1 MVVSMNK
8 QTITLFQVSMILI
21 GSIGII
27 NHVIMIPM
35 LLDTSGRD
43 SWISIILVSILYLL
57 WISIIFIIYKKIKN
71 EHLFLWLKNNFGKFS
86 VYPIIFIVAL
96 YLITIGVVALKET
109 LTFFSFYLPETPH
122 FVLGI
127 LFLLICLYNATKG
140 IQSIALTTGV
150 LLPIVFLL
158 GFFVMFAN
166 VPHKDYSLLQPMM
179 ENGMNPIFRGMV
191 YPAKR
196 ISRINFYSFFTTSY
210 LFKSKIISIDCSRY
224 CYYWYHNRPSYG
236 GYYRIWSF
244 P

>member
-57 WISIIFIIYKKIKN
+57 WISIIFIIYKNIKMN
-71 EHLFLWLKNNFGKFS
+71 ICFVAKNNFGKFS

-109 LTFFSFYLPETPH
+109 LTFF
-122 FVLGI
+122 
-127 LFLLICLYNATKG
+127 LFLFTRNTSLCIRNTFSLICLYNATKG

-158 GFFVMFAN
+158 GF
-166 VPHKDYSLLQPMM
+166 L
-179 ENGMNPIFRGMV
+179 
-191 YPAKR
+191 
-196 ISRINFYSFFTTSY
+196 
-210 LFKSKIISIDCSRY
+210 
-224 CYYWYHNRPSYG
+224 
-236 GYYRIWSF
+236 
-244 P
+244 